1 MNVTFHTISL
11 TPNLSHN
18 ISLRLPTDEE
28 MNKDTPEDCFADG
41 DLKKYLNKHG
51 KSRKKNK
58 EAEPAK

>member
-1 MNVTFHTISL
+1 MNVTMSHTISL
-11 TPNLSHN
+11 TPY
-18 ISLRLPTDEE
+18 SLCHCVDEE

>member
-1 MNVTFHTISL
+1 
-11 TPNLSHN
+11 
-18 ISLRLPTDEE
+18 